1 MKNVVLFRLHDDATV
16 WLADLDA
23 GTVEQADASALAAAD
38 DVRVVQ
44 PRSGAASHHFFPS
57 R

>member
-1 MKNVVLFRLHDDATV
+1 MKNVVLFRLHDEATV
-16 WLADLDA
+16 WVADLDA
-23 GTVEQADASALAAAD
+23 GTVEQADASALAAAG

-44 PRSGAASHHFFPS
+44 PRSSAASHHFFPS

>member
-1 MKNVVLFRLHDDATV
+1 MKNVVLFRLHDEATV

-23 GTVEQADASALAAAD
+23 GTVEQADASALAATD

>member
-16 WLADLDA
+16 WVADLDA
-23 GTVEQADASALAAAD
+23 GTVEQADASALAAAA

-44 PRSGAASHHFFPS
+44 PRSEAASHHFFPS